1 MVTDRFQVEVLG
13 GTGQRHDV
21 IVDIEARV
29 DKASEAP
36 VVALGESVNITIAML
51 DAGELAWLTGMA
63 AKRYLHSVATDNGRN
78 IWLEIWDTIWT
89 SAVKTKFVETFNNI
103 VICLNID
110 VKNITLQI
118 KKNIKNMFL

>member
-1 MVTDRFQVEVLG
+1 VVTDRFQVEVLG